1 MEKNRKPRGGKGGR
15 PAKNDPAVYR
25 FSVNFSAVEHARF
38 LDLYEQSGLLSK
50 AAFIK
55 ARVFNE
61 AFRVVKTDRGT
72 LEYVAKL
79 TAFHAQ
85 FRAVGTN
92 YNQVV
97 KELHAHFSEK
107 KTLALLYKLE
117 RATREL
123 AAVGQ
128 QVALRRVQTAMVANI
143 TTGKDVYGALAYN
156 QEKVD
161 RGDGKVL
168 LTHIVREPADG
179 RFNVAATAEDLLRW
193 MPSHYRTEKPVVH
206 VSLNPAP
213 EDRLDDGQLAEIA
226 GAYMERM
233 GWGGQPYIVFKHTD
247 IGREHIHIVSVQV
260 AQDGRKINDS
270 RRNERSV
277 AVTEELE
284 REYGLHPAKG
294 RRREKGQGIVPADY
308 TRGDLKRQVAAVI
321 KPAVATYRFQTLG
334 EFRALLSLYN
344 IGIEEV
350 RGERNGTPYR
360 GLLYTLL
367 DENGDKAVAAPLKS
381 SLFGKEVGYDGLERH
396 MERSAER
403 FGKDDTRR
411 QIRGRV
417 DKALRGEP
425 TEEELRERLRGARVD
440 LYIRR
445 NENGRIVGVTF
456 IDHETRTVVNGSR
469 LGKAYSANAFELRFG
484 GKRNPGENTRGL
496 SPKQAP
502 AGRDGQRKRNT
513 SRRRKV

>member
-1 MEKNRKPRGGKGGR
+1 
-15 PAKNDPAVYR
+15 
-25 FSVNFSAVEHARF
+25 
-38 LDLYEQSGLLSK
+38 
-50 AAFIK
+50 
-55 ARVFNE
+55 
-61 AFRVVKTDRGT
+61 
-72 LEYVAKL
+72 
-79 TAFHAQ
+79 
-85 FRAVGTN
+85 
-92 YNQVV
+92 
-97 KELHAHFSEK
+97 
-107 KTLALLYKLE
+107 
-117 RATREL
+117 
-123 AAVGQ
+123 
-128 QVALRRVQTAMVANI
+128 MVANI

-233 GWGGQPYIVFKHTD
+233 GWGRTTLYRIQAYRHRTGAYPYRVGAGGP
-247 IGREHIHIVSVQV
+247 GR
-260 AQDGRKINDS
+260 RKINDS

-350 RGERNGTPYR
+350 RGRAERNPPTG

-396 MERSAER
+396 MERNAER

-417 DKALRGEP
+417 DKSASGRTHGGR
-425 TEEELRERLRGARVD
+425 TAR
-440 LYIRR
+440 
-445 NENGRIVGVTF
+445 T
-456 IDHETRTVVNGSR
+456 
-469 LGKAYSANAFELRFG
+469 
-484 GKRNPGENTRGL
+484 
-496 SPKQAP
+496 P
-502 AGRDGQRKRNT
+502 AGSPGGSSTYDATKT
-513 SRRRKV
+513 AASWE